1 MRPICQV
8 QGLVLAHGKV
18 GFENNPE
25 KLQKAGFPHMQTQA
39 CTCIPSGTSPH
50 ADAAQ
55 PVSVTLHS
63 CDPSPEPGDRHR
75 GILGG
80 ASGAGRIRIRSGERQ
95 VGDNPG
101 E

>member
-1 MRPICQV
+1 MQPICQV

-25 KLQKAGFPHMQTQA
+25 KLEKAGFPHMQTQG

-50 ADAAQ
+50 AGAAQ

-63 CDPSPEPGDRHR
+63 GTPPPGPGDWHQ

-80 ASGAGRIRIRSGERQ
+80 DSGAGRIRIRKRGASGF
-95 VGDNPG
+95 DNPG